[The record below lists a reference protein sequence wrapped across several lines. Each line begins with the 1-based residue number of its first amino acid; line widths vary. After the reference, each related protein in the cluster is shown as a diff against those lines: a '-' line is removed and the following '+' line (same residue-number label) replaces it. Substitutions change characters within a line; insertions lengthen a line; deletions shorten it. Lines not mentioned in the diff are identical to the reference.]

1 VTDWS
6 ALFAFSVHPLE
17 MVLRGSAVYWF
28 LFCLFRFVLRRDAGS
43 VAIADIMLLVLI
55 ADAAQNAMAG
65 GYQSLADGA
74 VLVVTL
80 AAWNYGLD
88 AASYRFAA
96 VRRVL
101 EAPPLRLVADGHVI
115 RANLRRELVT
125 MQELHAALRQQGV
138 EHLADVKSARM
149 EADGRISVI
158 RREGSGDGADRG
170 GGADAAGR
178 RIA

>member
-1 VTDWS
+1 MIDWA
-6 ALFAFSVHPLE
+6 ALFSFSVHPLE
-17 MVLRGSAVYWF
+17 MVVRGSAVYWF

-65 GYQSLADGA
+65 TYQSLADGA
-74 VLVVTL
+74 VLVATL

-88 AASYRFAA
+88 AASYRFAV

-101 EAPPLRLVADGHVI
+101 EPPPLVLVADGRVI
-115 RANLRRELVT
+115 RAHLRRELVT
-125 MQELHAALRQQGV
+125 MEELHAALRQQGV
-138 EHLADVKSARM
+138 EDLAEVKSARM
-149 EADGRISVI
+149 EPDGRISVI
-158 RREGSGDGADRG
+158 RRKGGADGGDRNGGADR
-170 GGADAAGR
+170 AGQ

>member
-1 VTDWS
+1 MTDWG
-6 ALFAFSVHPLE
+6 ALFSFSVHPLE

-74 VLVVTL
+74 VLVATL
-80 AAWNYGLD
+80 AGWNYALD

-101 EAPPLRLVADGHVI
+101 EAPPLVLVDNGRII
-115 RANLRRELVT
+115 RAHLRRELVT
-125 MQELHAALRQQGV
+125 MDELHAALHQQGV
-138 EHLADVKSARM
+138 EQLADVKSARM
-149 EADGRISVI
+149 EADGRITVI
-158 RREGSGDGADRG
+158 RSDG
-170 GGADAAGR
+170 GGTDGGDDAARR